1 MPADKPRDLAELVER
16 LVRYIS
22 PYIHASTPHAPEIAV
37 LWIVHTYLLNI
48 PDPEGPEVKA
58 LQEHRKNSRRMR
70 QARRKDEEIF
80 AELGPEP
87 EVPIDPRT
95 KKIKDPSGLFFSP
108 TLVIDALGPGM
119 GKTVLLK
126 IIHASSM
133 SAWPLVLAPTLA
145 SIREYLGQGGTILI
159 DEAQRT
165 FSYDSSFRR
174 DAETLLNGSFELNAG
189 GVPKMVPTGKD
200 LPMEVKMF
208 PVFAPLALAGINI
221 KLPAD
226 VESRFI
232 WITMEKGI
240 VQQWDDRTSPL
251 PLFEYGEQLRELVR
265 PLLGMAYHHDEQ
277 MPEELVGREGDK
289 WRPLIITA
297 DLIGG
302 RWPDLSRQI
311 AVQAI
316 ASDRADVDDEIPE
329 QAMLYRDCAAAFGY
343 EDDRLSGAELIERL
357 RPLQLG
363 GVWGDRSG
371 RPLNTT
377 DDLARRLR
385 SRSFRPAKSR
395 SNGKGRA
402 YEREAFTPG
411 LIHYQ
416 AVLASN
422 PSEPSNLSESAPT
435 LGSRADDLLTA

>member
-1 MPADKPRDLAELVER
+1 MTADKPRDLAELVER

-22 PYIHASTPHAPEIAV
+22 PYINASTPYAVEIAV

-58 LQEHRKNSRRMR
+58 LKEHRDQARRMR
-70 QARRKDEEIF
+70 LARRKDEEIL

-87 EVPIDPRT
+87 EIPLDPRT
-95 KKIKDPSGLFFSP
+95 KKIKDPLGLYFSP
-108 TLVIDALGPGM
+108 TLAIDAPGPGV
-119 GKTVLLK
+119 GKSTLLK
-126 IIHASSM
+126 VLHAASM
-133 SAWPLVLAPTLA
+133 SAWPLVLSPTLA
-145 SIREYLGQGGTILI
+145 SIREYLGQGGTVLI

-232 WITMEKGI
+232 WITMEKGL

-265 PLLGMAYHHDEQ
+265 PLLGMAYHHDEP
-277 MPEELVGREGDK
+277 MPPELVGREGDK

-297 DLIGG
+297 DMVGG

-311 AVQAI
+311 AVEAI
-316 ASDRADVDDEIPE
+316 TSDRADAEDETPE
-329 QAMLYRDCAAAFGY
+329 QALLYRDCAAAYGPD
-343 EDDRLSGAELIERL
+343 EERLSGAELIERL

-385 SRSFRPAKSR
+385 SRSFRHAKSR
-395 SNGKGRA
+395 SNGKNRA
-402 YEREAFTPG
+402 YEKSAFTPG
-411 LIHYQ
+411 LLHFQ

-422 PSEPSNLSESAPT
+422 PSDPSDPSETAPT
-435 LGSRADDLLTA
+435 LGSSTDDPWTA